1 MLKGGALRLRRAFSF
16 PAPVALK
23 GFPPVR
29 YKSSET
35 TKHTDDMWV
44 QRLSTG
50 LYRVGVTKKLTDS
63 LGGIGFVDICAEGSI
78 LTSGKPFGM
87 VEGPSGTFTVSSP
100 ISGEVIECNEIL
112 KKNPTVLKESPEDP
126 ERSWIIELDS
136 ACDFEDEE
144 VDWIKIAR
152 EKETAPKSNES
163 PKIETK

>member
-1 MLKGGALRLRRAFSF
+1 VLLLRNC
-16 PAPVALK
+16 K
-23 GFPPVR
+23 
-29 YKSSET
+29 
-35 TKHTDDMWV
+35 

-50 LYRVGVTKKLTDS
+50 LYRVGVTKKLADS

-100 ISGEVIECNEIL
+100 ISGEVIECNEVL

-126 ERSWIIELDS
+126 EMSWIIELDS

-144 VDWIKIAR
+144 VDWIKMAR
-152 EKETAPKSNES
+152 EKEEAAPKSS
-163 PKIETK
+163 DPPKIETK

>member
-1 MLKGGALRLRRAFSF
+1 LRRAFSF

-112 KKNPTVLKESPEDP
+112 KKNPTVVLS
-126 ERSWIIELDS
+126 
-136 ACDFEDEE
+136 FF
-144 VDWIKIAR
+144 IKCILL
-152 EKETAPKSNES
+152 PSNEMITTTTEFIAALIYCIS
-163 PKIETK
+163 LHRENKRCVTF